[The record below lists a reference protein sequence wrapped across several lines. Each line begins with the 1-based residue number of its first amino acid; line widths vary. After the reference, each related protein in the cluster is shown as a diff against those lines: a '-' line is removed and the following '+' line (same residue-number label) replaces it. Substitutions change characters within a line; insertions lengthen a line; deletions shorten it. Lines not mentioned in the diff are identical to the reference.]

1 MALKKKVAIITE
13 QEYLA
18 GEEIAENKHEFIGG
32 EIFAMSGASKN
43 HERISGNVFR
53 KFGNFLENSSYEPF
67 SSDIKVKIGK
77 DFFYPDT
84 MVVCDD
90 QTDHDYYTEMPTIIV
105 EVLSKSTRRYDQ
117 TIKRIAYQS
126 IPTLQEYILIE
137 QEFVDIEISK
147 KKDTWKS
154 RHYFLGDTF
163 TLESIGL
170 TVKVED
176 LYYRVKNEEMTDF
189 LQMHEQSQG

>member
-170 TVKVED
+170 IVKVED